1 AGPAAGTPPR
11 ATSTGLW
18 PPPAWSLTCA
28 AVRAGTIG
36 AGSARRPLLFRE
48 LCSVLLHGTGR
59 KDSLDR
65 MMAEGHSGGVS
76 TRTASP
82 TSISAPAT
90 PMAPVMFILA
100 SCVSLQFGA
109 ALAVQLFPSLGTWG
123 TTTLRLGLS
132 AVVLLAITRPRI
144 HRFTRDQWIAVI
156 VFGAVVGAMNGSFYA
171 AIERI
176 PLGTAVAIEFLGPLT
191 VSAILSSRRSDLLWV
206 VLALAGVS
214 LFGFES
220 LSGAADL
227 D

>member
-1 AGPAAGTPPR
+1 
-11 ATSTGLW
+11 
-18 PPPAWSLTCA
+18 
-28 AVRAGTIG
+28 
-36 AGSARRPLLFRE
+36 
-48 LCSVLLHGTGR
+48 
-59 KDSLDR
+59 

-144 HRFTRDQWIAVI
+144 HRFSREQWIAVDRKS
-156 VFGAVVGAMNGSFYA
+156 VGEG
-171 AIERI
+171 
-176 PLGTAVAIEFLGPLT
+176 
-191 VSAILSSRRSDLLWV
+191 RRRHVQGGGGGCED
-206 VLALAGVS
+206 
-214 LFGFES
+214 
-220 LSGAADL
+220 
-227 D
+227 